1 MTLKLAEANRAVE
14 AALAKAGQ
22 LGIQISVSVC
32 DAYGHLVAHQR
43 MDGAFAGATHGSI
56 GKAICAAETGS
67 PSGEA
72 SAKTVDHPLTALLH
86 AGGAPFI
93 QRRGGL
99 PIFRGGESAGGIGV
113 SGAPTNEPDEE
124 CARAGLE
131 ALASEGYASGNS
143 GPERGQPRPAGPGEG
158 R

>member
-14 AALAKAGQ
+14 AALAKASK
-22 LGIQISVSVC
+22 LGVQISVSVC

-43 MDGAFAGATHGSI
+43 MDGAFAEAPHGSI

-72 SAKTVDHPLTALLH
+72 SGKIVDRPLTALLH

-99 PIFRGGESAGGIGV
+99 PILCEGETAGGIGV
-113 SGAPTNEPDEE
+113 SGAPANEQDEE
-124 CARAGLE
+124 CARAGIE
-131 ALASEGYASGNS
+131 ALESEGYAG
-143 GPERGQPRPAGPGEG
+143 GKAPRQG
-158 R
+158 